1 MKLACVR
8 FVDAAE
14 EEKGGWGADLASSE
28 DMFQAGIQMECSCSD
43 SLG

>member
-8 FVDAAE
+8 FVDAAV
-14 EEKGGWGADLASSE
+14 EKGGWGADLASSE
-28 DMFQAGIQMECSCSD
+28 DMFQAGIQIECSRSH